1 MIPHFIAS
9 FDVALGRKRLRERKG
24 YLKLSNTIAYGGL
37 SVDALALYIQLAKL
51 SEKTI
56 VSEIY
61 LREFIKVKNNQ
72 RMSLNRLRMAK
83 KELIELR
90 LLEIKKL
97 RKGSLNFYE
106 WILKDENYQI
116 KKHFN
121 QALTLLKSSDEKL
134 SKTLKNN
141 ASSIDRKSSTENEK
155 NQNSL
160 YIETRTH
167 ARDNKFI
174 NNINNIN
181 NKEFIKKENLE
192 NLKNKETKEKEN
204 CVFDKTPSFIVDFNK
219 LDKEDLEL
227 MANKLNNKQALKA
240 KAIKAYKER
249 NITNF
254 SLEDWIL
261 WVDYKL
267 EKEKAPTMA
276 TFNHNLNQLVSFG
289 MSAKESISNSISSG
303 WKGLFEV
310 KAQSGFKKYDKN
322 IKFDFERDEKK
333 MAEFEDMLDRVYGK
347 SDGKREIDLDKM
359 VGGNDDGL
367 SWTDMFNYKDKHT
380 HLIDVEVLD

>member
-1 MIPHFIAS
+1 MIPNFIAS

-24 YLKLSNTIAYGGL
+24 YLKISNTIAYGGL

-90 LLEIKKL
+90 LLEIKKV

-121 QALTLLKSSDEKL
+121 KSLSLLKSSDEKL

-141 ASSIDRKSSTENEK
+141 TSSIDRKLTPENEK

-174 NNINNIN
+174 NNININ
-181 NKEFIKKENLE
+181 NNNNKFIKKENLE
-192 NLKNKETKEKEN
+192 NLKDNQEKKERVSNQNASFVTSFIDFSKKELEKMAKKEFKVPNANELMGQIIAFNEKNGTNFGEELANDFIGYWDAREWKRNGKRMSSVAGSLYTWLKYAKEN
-204 CVFDKTPSFIVDFNK
+204 ETRKNQRFNRKKEANPSVVDSLMEYYGIK
-219 LDKEDLEL
+219 KENE
-227 MANKLNNKQALKA
+227 
-240 KAIKAYKER
+240 I
-249 NITNF
+249 
-254 SLEDWIL
+254 
-261 WVDYKL
+261 
-267 EKEKAPTMA
+267 
-276 TFNHNLNQLVSFG
+276 NLLGCF
-289 MSAKESISNSISSG
+289 
-303 WKGLFEV
+303 
-310 KAQSGFKKYDKN
+310 
-322 IKFDFERDEKK
+322 
-333 MAEFEDMLDRVYGK
+333 
-347 SDGKREIDLDKM
+347 
-359 VGGNDDGL
+359 
-367 SWTDMFNYKDKHT
+367 
-380 HLIDVEVLD
+380 